1 MAGCWLPRTTLPAT
15 GARAKHVV
23 EGMAGMNRSSD
34 EINGLDYSP
43 AFSGWQLA
51 KPTDAGAAAG

>member
-1 MAGCWLPRTTLPAT
+1 
-15 GARAKHVV
+15 
-23 EGMAGMNRSSD
+23 MAGMNRSSD